1 MKDRTLE
8 ELIEML
14 VKQYEVNG
22 CSFNSIERFPIRG
35 DEWRIVYIDY
45 DINKSLF
52 NSFEYLPLHSE
63 WYIVY
68 IDGEGIEKWGEIK
81 GTPRKAI
88 EAELIRLAAVNRER
102 IEARLKEIDAEIAG
116 LVSERG
122 LLALAFNKNDG

>member
-14 VKQYEVNG
+14 VKQYEVND
-22 CSFNSIERFPIRG
+22 CSFDAIERLHTSNCWYVG
-35 DEWRIVYIDY
+35 YIGPD
-45 DINKSLF
+45 S
-52 NSFEYLPLHSE
+52 SFM
-63 WYIVY
+63 
-68 IDGEGIEKWGEIK
+68 DGARH
-81 GTPRKAI
+81 GTPRKAV

>member
-14 VKQYEVNG
+14 VKQYEVND

-35 DEWRIVYIDY
+35 DEWR
-45 DINKSLF
+45 
-52 NSFEYLPLHSE
+52 
-63 WYIVY
+63 IVY

>member
-14 VKQYEVNG
+14 VKQYEVND
-22 CSFNSIERFPIRG
+22 CSFGALEFLPVSRMWYVGYINEDDMER
-35 DEWRIVYIDY
+35 
-45 DINKSLF
+45 
-52 NSFEYLPLHSE
+52 
-63 WYIVY
+63 
-68 IDGEGIEKWGEIK
+68 EGADQA
-81 GTPRKAI
+81 TPRKAV
-88 EAELIRLAAVNRER
+88 EAELMRLAAVNRER